1 MREARVQ
8 RRVGLG
14 MAAAALLAL
23 AVALARGEAP
33 DGTSMWISAVSAV
46 VSVCAFL
53 ADLLREPAD
62 TGTGTDR
69 RQRAADELAHA
80 VRAQWEEEA
89 RRRRL
94 QDPEPLNVHWSRV
107 GPPLADHEDNIR
119 PGTALPEPRDGDR
132 RLDRIV
138 ETFRALPSGRLV
150 VLGEPG
156 AGKTVLAVR
165 FVLGALAAREPGDPV
180 PVLFPLAGWDPGSV
194 GLRDWLAERLA
205 AEYPPLAAVA
215 GQRTMAREL
224 LDAGLLLPVL
234 DGFDELPYPAHEVAL
249 RRLNAELDERLR
261 VLLTCRAG
269 VWARAVDDGDVLTA
283 AEVVRLRPLDLATAR
298 RYLERTARPDGRGST
313 PWTPVL
319 EHPPPALA
327 QVLGSPLM
335 VALARTVYGDASRD
349 PAELRDPERFP
360 TAASVEEH
368 LLDAFV
374 PAAFGGVDGR
384 WSPDAAHRWLRRL
397 ARAPG
402 AAGTGRL
409 AWWEFPAA
417 MPRALRVIGPA
428 VMALAAS
435 AALLVP
441 LAEYGPGVVANWD
454 SRPSTVLNYA
464 GILLGLCFGLARM
477 LPATAQTPQGLRQL
491 ARMAVKMAA
500 AATVVAVAM
509 GLLVP
514 PLVGSR
520 LGAVLTPRPAWFLNG
535 CCFGLILSM
544 MFGVAGLPRR
554 PLPLGLPWA
563 GSPGGPRAVRA
574 SGALVFFVGLAIYGY
589 AREAVPAATC
599 LGAGLLLFLAG
610 LRRGERTATPY
621 TGPAAVLRGFRRG
634 LLRGFVACTLIG
646 VCVGALVGC
655 VTGAFA
661 AYRIHSADPRVNVK
675 EIEGW
680 RLLETEEGAR
690 SVRSTVSE
698 KFLLVERTGLD
709 KPFVVKEGAR
719 ISRDNEVGE
728 FTGTVRIEEKQDQW
742 MIVWPGGGHWK
753 GRAVDAHNLVVAL
766 PYEAE
771 VWLVHRPVGTVV
783 LDAVVPFVAFGV
795 LIGAIGGCASGVY
808 RALNTPS
815 DTMRAA
821 GPRSTLR
828 TDRDATLARSAIA
841 ALLAGGACLVLISAM
856 PPGGTLGTMHT
867 EVWVQVGTSSL
878 ALSAWGRLGTARIWL
893 ALTGRAPWRLMGFLD
908 EAHRRGVLRQSGAH
922 YEFRHLRLQQSLAAA
937 SVPASATAGI
947 GMFTPRRGGVLS
959 AASVSGAS
967 VSGAPP
973 GGGPANRSGP
983 RRGGAFVA
991 GVISAAT
998 LLGPRSPAVPPDRS
1012 TRDEHLHD
1020 AYNRLGPPPT
1030 GGTR

>member
-1 MREARVQ
+1 MRVPLREARVQ

-69 RQRAADELAHA
+69 RQRAADELADA
-80 VRAQWEEEA
+80 VHAQWMAES
-89 RRRRL
+89 RLRRL

-119 PGTALPEPRDGDR
+119 PGAALPEPRDGDQ

-165 FVLGALAAREPGDPV
+165 FVLGALDARQPGDPV
-180 PVLFPLAGWDPGSV
+180 PVLFPLAGWDPRSV
-194 GLRDWLAERLA
+194 ALRDWLAERLA

-234 DGFDELPYPAHEVAL
+234 DGFDELPDSAHEMAL
-249 RRLNAELDERLR
+249 RRLNTELDERLP
-261 VLLTCRAG
+261 VLLTCRAEA
-269 VWARAVDDGDVLTA
+269 WDRAVQGGDVLTA

-298 RYLERTARPDGRGST
+298 RYLERTARPDDRGFT

-319 EHPPPALA
+319 RDPPPPLA
-327 QVLGSPLM
+327 EALGSPLM

-349 PAELRDPERFP
+349 PAELRDPARFP
-360 TAASVEEH
+360 TAAGVEEH

-384 WSPDAAHRWLRRL
+384 WSPDAAHRWLQRL

-417 MPRALRVIGPA
+417 MPRVLRVTGPA

-464 GILLGLCFGLARM
+464 GILLGLCFGLARL
-477 LPATAQTPQGLRQL
+477 LPATAQAPHGTRQL
-491 ARMAVKMAA
+491 TRMALRMAG

-520 LGAVLTPRPAWFLNG
+520 LGAVLTQRPAWFLNG
-535 CCFGLILSM
+535 CCFGLVLSM

-589 AREAVPAATC
+589 ARETVPAITC
-599 LGAGLLLFLAG
+599 LAAGLLLFLAG
-610 LRRGERTATPY
+610 LRRGERTAAPY

-661 AYRIHSADPRVNVK
+661 AYRIHSADPRVTGEMV
-675 EIEGW
+675 EGW
-680 RLLETEEGAR
+680 RLRETDEGDR
-690 SVRSTVSE
+690 TVRSTVPE
-698 KFLLVERTGLD
+698 EILLVRRTQLD
-709 KPFVVKEGAR
+709 KPFVVRTGAR
-719 ISRDNEVGE
+719 IFWDEELAR
-728 FTGTVRIEEKQDQW
+728 FTGTVRIEEKQDEW
-742 MIVWPGGGHWK
+742 VTVWKGGGKWK
-753 GRAVDAHNLVVAL
+753 GKPVDAHNLVVAL

-815 DTMRAA
+815 DTMRAV

-841 ALLAGGACLVLISAM
+841 ALLAGGVCLVLISLM
-856 PPGGTLGTMHT
+856 PPGSTLGTMHT

-893 ALTGRAPWRLMGFLD
+893 ALSGRAPWRLMGFLD

-937 SVPASATAGI
+937 SAPAGNGI
-947 GMFTPRRGGVLS
+947 FTSRRRRVLS
-959 AASVSGAS
+959 AVSVP
-967 VSGAPP
+967 GAPP
-973 GGGPANRSGP
+973 GGEP
-983 RRGGAFVA
+983 GGQ
-991 GVISAAT
+991 
-998 LLGPRSPAVPPDRS
+998 
-1012 TRDEHLHD
+1012 E
-1020 AYNRLGPPPT
+1020 
-1030 GGTR
+1030 

>member
-1 MREARVQ
+1 MRVPLREARVQ
-8 RRVGLG
+8 RRIGLG

-46 VSVCAFL
+46 VSVFAFL

-62 TGTGTDR
+62 TGTDR
-69 RQRAADELAHA
+69 RQRAADELADA

-119 PGTALPEPRDGDR
+119 PGTVLPEPRDGDQ

-165 FVLGALAAREPGDPV
+165 FVLRALAAREPRDPV
-180 PVLFPLAGWDPGSV
+180 PVLFPLAGWDPRSV

-234 DGFDELPYPAHEVAL
+234 DGFDELPDSAHAAAL
-249 RRLNAELDERLR
+249 RRLNGELDARLP

-269 VWARAVDDGDVLTA
+269 VWAQAVRDGDVLTA

-319 EHPPPALA
+319 EHPPPPLA

-349 PAELRDPERFP
+349 PAELRDPARFP

-374 PAAFGGVDGR
+374 PAAFGEAGGT

-397 ARAPG
+397 ARDLG
-402 AAGTGRL
+402 AGTGRL

-441 LAEYGPGVVANWD
+441 LAKCRTGVVADWD
-454 SRPSTVLNYA
+454 TTPSAVLNYA

-477 LPATAQTPQGLRQL
+477 LPATAQTPQGPRQL

-500 AATVVAVAM
+500 AAAVVAVAM

-574 SGALVFFVGLAIYGY
+574 LGALVFFVGLAIYGY
-589 AREAVPAATC
+589 AREAVPATTC
-599 LGAGLLLFLAG
+599 LAAGLLLFVAG
-610 LRRGERTATPY
+610 LRRGERTAAPY

-646 VCVGALVGC
+646 VCVGAVVGC

-661 AYRIHSADPRVNVK
+661 AYRIHSAEPRVSN
-675 EIEGW
+675 ERIDGW
-680 RLLETEEGAR
+680 RLQETDEGDR
-690 SVRSTVSE
+690 LVHSTVRE
-698 KFLLVERTGLD
+698 EFLLVERTGLD
-709 KPFVVKEGAR
+709 EPFVVKKDAR
-719 ISRDNEVGE
+719 IYFDDKVGE
-728 FTGTVRIEEKQDQW
+728 FTGKVQIEETQDGW
-742 MIVWPGGGHWK
+742 VIVWPGGGKWK
-753 GRAVDAHNLVVAL
+753 GKPVDAHNVVVAL

-771 VWLVHRPVGTVV
+771 VWLVHRPVRTVI

-841 ALLAGGACLVLISAM
+841 ALLAGGVCLVLISAM
-856 PPGGTLGTMHT
+856 PPGNALGTMHT
-867 EVWVQVGTSSL
+867 EVWVQVGASSL
-878 ALSAWGRLGTARIWL
+878 ALSAWGRLGSARIWL

-937 SVPASATAGI
+937 SVPESI
-947 GMFTPRRGGVLS
+947 GTFTPRRAGVLS
-959 AASVSGAS
+959 AASVSGGS

-973 GGGPANRSGP
+973 VDEPA
-983 RRGGAFVA
+983 RGRAFVA

-998 LLGPRSPAVPPDRS
+998 LLGPRSTAAPPDRS

>member
-1 MREARVQ
+1 
-8 RRVGLG
+8 

-23 AVALARGEAP
+23 AVALARGDGP
-33 DGTSMWISAVSAV
+33 DGTSMWISAVSAF
-46 VSVCAFL
+46 VSLCAFL

-62 TGTGTDR
+62 TGTGTGTDR
-69 RQRAADELAHA
+69 RQRAADELADA
-80 VRAQWEEEA
+80 VHAQWMAEA
-89 RRRRL
+89 RLRRL

-107 GPPLADHEDNIR
+107 GPPLADHGRNIR
-119 PGTALPEPRDGDR
+119 PGAVLPEPRDGDQG
-132 RLDRIV
+132 LDRIV
-138 ETFRALPSGRLV
+138 ETFRALPRGRLV

-165 FVLGALAAREPGDPV
+165 FVLGALATRQPGDPV
-180 PVLFPLAGWDPGSV
+180 PVLFPLAGWDPRSV

-205 AEYPPLAAVA
+205 TEYRPLAAVA
-215 GQRTMAREL
+215 GERTMAREL

-234 DGFDELPYPAHEVAL
+234 DGFDELPDSAHKEAL
-249 RRLNAELDERLR
+249 RRLNVELDERLP

-269 VWARAVDDGDVLTA
+269 VWTRAVHGGDVLTA
-283 AEVVRLRPLDLATAR
+283 AEVVRLRPLDLATAG
-298 RYLERTARPDGRGST
+298 RYLESTARPDGSGST

-319 EHPPPALA
+319 RDPPPPLA
-327 QVLGSPLM
+327 EVLGSPLM
-335 VALARTVYGDASRD
+335 VALARTVYGDDSRD
-349 PAELRDPERFP
+349 PAELRDPARFP
-360 TAASVEEH
+360 TAARVEEH
-368 LLDAFV
+368 LLEAFV
-374 PAAFGGVDGR
+374 PAAFGGADGT

-397 ARAPG
+397 ARDVDT
-402 AAGTGRL
+402 AGTGRL

-428 VMALAAS
+428 VLALIAS

-464 GILLGLCFGLARM
+464 GILLGLCFGLARL
-477 LPATAQTPQGLRQL
+477 LPATARSPHGPRQL
-491 ARMAVKMAA
+491 ARTALRMTG

-520 LGAVLTPRPAWFLNG
+520 LGAVLTPRPSWFLNG

-574 SGALVFFVGLAIYGY
+574 VGALVFFVGLAIYGY
-589 AREAVPAATC
+589 AGEPVPAVPAITC
-599 LGAGLLLFLAG
+599 LAAGLLLFLAG

-646 VCVGALVGC
+646 VCVGAVVGC

-661 AYRIHSADPRVNVK
+661 AYRIHSADPRVNG
-675 EIEGW
+675 ESTEGW
-680 RLLETEEGAR
+680 RLQETDEGDR
-690 SVRSTVSE
+690 TVHSTVRE
-698 KFLLVERTGLD
+698 EFLLVGRTGLD
-709 KPFVVKEGAR
+709 KPFAVRKGAR
-719 ISRDNEVGE
+719 ISWDDELGR

-742 MIVWPGGGHWK
+742 MIVWKGGGKWK
-753 GRAVDAHNLVVAL
+753 GRPVDAHNLVVAL

-841 ALLAGGACLVLISAM
+841 ALLAGGVCLVLISAM
-856 PPGGTLGTMHT
+856 PPGGTVGTMHT

-908 EAHRRGVLRQSGAH
+908 EAHRRGVLRQSGAL
-922 YEFRHLRLQQSLAAA
+922 YEFRHLRLQQSLAA
-937 SVPASATAGI
+937 TAGG
-947 GMFTPRRGGVLS
+947 GMVPPRRRGVLS
-959 AASVSGAS
+959 TAS
-967 VSGAPP
+967 
-973 GGGPANRSGP
+973 R
-983 RRGGAFVA
+983 RRGEAFVT

-998 LLGPRSPAVPPDRS
+998 SLGPRSTAAPPDRS

-1030 GGTR
+1030 GDTR

>member
-1 MREARVQ
+1 MRVPLREARVQ

-23 AVALARGEAP
+23 AVALARGDRP

-46 VSVCAFL
+46 VSVLAFL

-69 RQRAADELAHA
+69 RQRAADELAEA
-80 VRAQWEEEA
+80 VHTQWMAEA
-89 RRRRL
+89 RLRRL

-107 GPPLADHEDNIR
+107 GPPLADHDHNIR
-119 PGTALPEPRDGDR
+119 PGTALPEPRDGDQ

-165 FVLGALAAREPGDPV
+165 FVLGALAAREPGGPV

-234 DGFDELPYPAHEVAL
+234 DGFDELPESAHEMAL
-249 RRLNAELDERLR
+249 RRLNAELDERLP

-269 VWARAVDDGDVLTA
+269 VWAQAVRDGDVLTA
-283 AEVVRLRPLDLATAR
+283 AEVVRLRPLNLATAQL
-298 RYLERTARPDGRGST
+298 YLERTARPDDRGST

-319 EHPPPALA
+319 RDPPPPLA
-327 QVLGSPLM
+327 EALGSPLM

-360 TAASVEEH
+360 TAARVEEH

-384 WSPDAAHRWLRRL
+384 WSPGAAHQWLRRL
-397 ARAPG
+397 ARDLDS
-402 AAGTGRL
+402 AGTGRL

-441 LAEYGPGVVANWD
+441 LAEYGPGVVADWD

-535 CCFGLILSM
+535 CCFGLVLSM

-661 AYRIHSADPRVNVK
+661 AYRIHSADPHVTG
-675 EIEGW
+675 ELIEGW
-680 RLLETEEGAR
+680 RLQETDEGDR
-690 SVRSTVSE
+690 SVHSTVRE
-698 KFLLVERTGLD
+698 EFLLVGRTGLD
-709 KPFVVKEGAR
+709 EPFVVKTGAR
-719 ISRDNEVGE
+719 ISRDEELGR
-728 FTGTVRIEEKQDQW
+728 FTGTVWIEEKQDEW
-742 MIVWPGGGHWK
+742 VTVWKGGGVWK
-753 GRAVDAHNLVVAL
+753 GKSVDAHNLVVAL

-841 ALLAGGACLVLISAM
+841 ALLAGGVCLVLISAM

-937 SVPASATAGI
+937 SAPAGNGI
-947 GMFTPRRGGVLS
+947 FTSRRRRVLS
-959 AASVSGAS
+959 AVSVPGAPP
-967 VSGAPP
+967 GAPP
-973 GGGPANRSGP
+973 GGEP
-983 RRGGAFVA
+983 GGQ
-991 GVISAAT
+991 
-998 LLGPRSPAVPPDRS
+998 
-1012 TRDEHLHD
+1012 E
-1020 AYNRLGPPPT
+1020 
-1030 GGTR
+1030 

>member
-1 MREARVQ
+1 MRVPLREARVQ

-23 AVALARGEAP
+23 AVALARGDGP

-69 RQRAADELAHA
+69 RQRAADELAEA
-80 VRAQWEEEA
+80 VRAQWMAEA
-89 RRRRL
+89 RLRRL

-107 GPPLADHEDNIR
+107 GPPLADHGHNIR
-119 PGTALPEPRDGDR
+119 PGAVLPEPRDGDQ

-165 FVLGALAAREPGDPV
+165 FVLGALDAREPGAPV

-215 GQRTMAREL
+215 GRHTMAREL

-234 DGFDELPYPAHEVAL
+234 DGFDELPDPAHEVAL
-249 RRLNAELDERLR
+249 RRLNAELDERLP
-261 VLLTCRAG
+261 VLLTCRTE
-269 VWARAVDDGDVLTA
+269 VWARAMRAGDVLTA

-298 RYLERTARPDGRGST
+298 RYLESTARPDGGGST

-319 EHPPPALA
+319 RDPPPPLA
-327 QVLGSPLM
+327 EILGSPLM

-349 PAELRDPERFP
+349 PAELARFR
-360 TAASVEEH
+360 TAGHIEEH

-374 PAAFGGVDGR
+374 PAAFGGADGR
-384 WSPDAAHRWLRRL
+384 WSPDSAHRWLRLL
-397 ARAPG
+397 ARDPG
-402 AAGTGRL
+402 AASTGRL

-428 VMALAAS
+428 VLALAAS

-477 LPATAQTPQGLRQL
+477 LPPTAQAPHGPRQL
-491 ARMAVKMAA
+491 ARMALRMAG

-535 CCFGLILSM
+535 CCFGLVLSM

-574 SGALVFFVGLAIYGY
+574 LGALVFFVGLAIFGY

-599 LGAGLLLFLAG
+599 LAAGLLLFLAG
-610 LRRGERTATPY
+610 LRRGERTAAPY

-661 AYRIHSADPRVNVK
+661 AYRIDSAAPRVTGEV
-675 EIEGW
+675 IEGW
-680 RLLETEEGAR
+680 RLQETDEGAR
-690 SVRSTVSE
+690 SVRSTVPE
-698 KFLLVERTGLD
+698 EFLLVGRTGLD
-709 KPFVVKEGAR
+709 EPFVVKRGAR
-719 ISRDNEVGE
+719 ISRDDEVGE
-728 FTGTVRIEEKQDQW
+728 FTGTVQIEEKRDQW
-742 MIVWPGGGHWK
+742 VIVWKGGGDWK

-771 VWLVHRPVGTVV
+771 VWLVHRPVGAVV

-841 ALLAGGACLVLISAM
+841 ALLAGGVCLALISAM

-922 YEFRHLRLQQSLAAA
+922 YEFRHLRLQQSLA
-937 SVPASATAGI
+937 
-947 GMFTPRRGGVLS
+947 
-959 AASVSGAS
+959 
-967 VSGAPP
+967 GAPP
-973 GGGPANRSGP
+973 VGEPANRSGP
-983 RRGGAFVA
+983 RSGEAFVA

-998 LLGPRSPAVPPDRS
+998 LLRPRSTVVPPDRS
-1012 TRDEHLHD
+1012 TRDELLHD